1 MPNETLEKEYEKIRK
16 LRRSFEEKLRKDLLF
31 LELKNKQKESE
42 ILINLLENELYK
54 EMAKYAQYR

>member
-16 LRRSFEEKLRKDLLF
+16 MRRSFEEKLRKDLLF

-42 ILINLLENELYK
+42 ILINHLENELYK
-54 EMAKYAQYR
+54 EMAKYSQYR